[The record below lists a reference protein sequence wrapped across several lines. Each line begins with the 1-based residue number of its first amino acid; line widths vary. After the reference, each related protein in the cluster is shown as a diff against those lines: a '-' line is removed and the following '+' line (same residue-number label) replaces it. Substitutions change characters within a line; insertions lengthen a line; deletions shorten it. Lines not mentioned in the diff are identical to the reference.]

1 MALESLSPTDISNL
15 LAPHST
21 LAKDLDIILEENL
34 DSTNDYLMSLIATQ
48 SPASKVLVLAET
60 QSSGKGR
67 DGRNWVS
74 PPGNIYMSLYWPFKC
89 ALEQL
94 YGLSLVVGV
103 AVARVLKANGLSDV
117 KLKWPNDIF
126 WQQRKMGG
134 ILIETKQRSGN
145 VDAVIGLGLNIS
157 DMQAYTMQIS
167 QKFVV
172 LEDALQ
178 RKVYRN
184 KLIAQLLAE
193 LDQILNQFAE
203 HGLDLFVEEWKN
215 FDMNSG
221 QNGINDKILIGAKN
235 V

>member
-1 MALESLSPTDISNL
+1 MALEKLSPVDISNL
-15 LAPHST
+15 LSANSA
-21 LAKDLDIILEENL
+21 LSKDLKIILEESL
-34 DSTNDYLMSLIATQ
+34 DSTNDYLMNLITEHACEQRT
-48 SPASKVLVLAET
+48 LVLAET
-60 QSSGKGR
+60 QNSGKGR

-74 PPGNIYMSLYWPFKC
+74 PPGNIYMSLSWPFNNS
-89 ALEQL
+89 LEQL

-103 AVARVLKANGLSDV
+103 AVARVLKVNGLYDV

-134 ILIETKQRSGN
+134 ILIETKQRSGK

-157 DMQAYTMQIS
+157 DMQAYNMQIS

-178 RKVYRN
+178 RKIYRN
-184 KLIAQLLAE
+184 KLIAQLLME
-193 LDQILNQFAE
+193 LEQVLNQFAE
-203 HGLDLFVEEWKN
+203 HGFDLFVEEWKS

-221 QNGINDKILIGAKN
+221 QHGIIKRH
-235 V
+235 